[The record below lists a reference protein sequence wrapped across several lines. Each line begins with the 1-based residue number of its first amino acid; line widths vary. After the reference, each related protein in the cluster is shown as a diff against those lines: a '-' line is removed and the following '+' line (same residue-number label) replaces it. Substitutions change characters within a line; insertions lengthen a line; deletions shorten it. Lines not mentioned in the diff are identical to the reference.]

1 MKGIADVLE
10 HEHERHVVGFGVHR
24 NIAERSDTI
33 ASTCGLT
40 TMRFVNGL
48 NDQACIAAGNEFV
61 KTGLAGD
68 GENSFLHVIFELLV
82 AIVCGRIGL
91 QNYGFISESAVF
103 SSRNIEVDQSLT
115 NLKWRK

>member
-1 MKGIADVLE
+1 
-10 HEHERHVVGFGVHR
+10 
-24 NIAERSDTI
+24 
-33 ASTCGLT
+33 
-40 TMRFVNGL
+40 MRFVNGL
-48 NDQACIAAGNEFV
+48 NDQACIAASNELV
-61 KTGLAGD
+61 ETGLARD